1 MKRESAPDPG
11 RRHPRRLGRLLLGIV
26 TALVLTAA
34 GAGLAVAATG
44 SQAQRVPP
52 SEILGAG
59 DHIHIC
65 HRLGNGGYND
75 PYPSVSNVIAPHGHT
90 SHPLDIIPPFNHVNG
105 RFDGLNWTAEGQ
117 AIWENGCSRPVPPSG
132 HIEVFVT

>member
-65 HRLGNGGYND
+65 HRLGNGSYND
-75 PYPSVSNVIAPHGHT
+75 PYPSVSNVVAEHGHT
-90 SHPLDIIPPFNHVNG
+90 SHPLDIIPPFRHRTNQGDVVDYPG
-105 RFDGLNWTAEGQ
+105 K
-117 AIWENGCSRPVPPSG
+117 
-132 HIEVFVT
+132 